1 MSQHLPQNKRLMVG
15 FAGYPNTGKS
25 SILKLITDFV
35 KGNLAKS
42 AVLPNTREVSFIRLY
57 NPS

>member
-1 MSQHLPQNKRLMVG
+1 MSQHLPQNKRVLVG

-25 SILKLITDFV
+25 TILKQITDYV

-42 AVLPNTREVSFIRLY
+42 AAIPNTREVSTI
-57 NPS
+57 